1 VKALG
6 YVLAAVLILFGL
18 VFLLAA
24 PDSRTAA
31 RITVGIVLLGGGI
44 GLILAMRLRVPE
56 KKMEITNKIDLTGDV
71 HLEKM
76 ACRNCGAAL
85 DRTSVSLR
93 EGAIY
98 VTCPYCNSTYQIEEE
113 PKW

>member
-1 VKALG
+1 MKALG
-6 YVLAAVLILFGL
+6 Y
-18 VFLLAA
+18 LLAA
-24 PDSRTAA
+24 ILIAGGVLFLFAAGGADAA
-31 RITVGIVLLGGGI
+31 RRIVIGSVLLAGGI
-44 GLILAMRLRVPE
+44 GLILALRLRVPE